1 MSDGQGAPAL
11 RHSGIGMDSQRE
23 QRSEEP
29 LGGTPHTL
37 AIRLR
42 SSVFPGAASPETNL
56 LLLLLSHFSRV

>member
-1 MSDGQGAPAL
+1 
-11 RHSGIGMDSQRE
+11 MDSQRE